1 MRYWQSIADADALHS
16 RLGGDGMGGAELP
29 LAACAIAVALLAGA
43 SSAVAAADDLDSGGT
58 DSSSISDSGSGNDH
72 TDANTYGDAH
82 TDANTYGSDADA
94 RTPGDQS
101 GDTPDT
107 GDTRDTGDTGDAGDT
122 GNAEERGGEKKPD
135 DDDSGNNDRDK
146 TINRMP
152 VLIPEAPPPAD
163 FAPLPEELP
172 PPPLEPVPPPVDLP
186 PVVPNAPLE
195 PDPVDVMSV
204 GSGAGLDGHEP
215 PVVTVPL
222 IVPPVLAPPGH
233 ILGASLAPRAT
244 SRVGAVT
251 PASGWAGEPAPSM
264 RQPAN
269 SEPRLGEPRLGEPP
283 SATVGWTGRGQ
294 LPNRSGYNNDK
305 NLPHSRLSAIAASAL
320 PGVAGMVIMTASG
333 ICLGYRQAMA
343 GQQLGTFG
351 ADRFLA

>member
-1 MRYWQSIADADALHS
+1 
-16 RLGGDGMGGAELP
+16 MGGAEMP
-29 LAACAIAVALLAGA
+29 LAACAIAVVLLAGA
-43 SSAVAAADDLDSGGT
+43 SGAVAAADGLDSGGT
-58 DSSSISDSGSGNDH
+58 DSGSISDSGSADN
-72 TDANTYGDAH
+72 H
-82 TDANTYGSDADA
+82 TDANTYGSNEDA
-94 RTPGDQS
+94 RTAA
-101 GDTPDT
+101 DTADTADT
-107 GDTRDTGDTGDAGDT
+107 GDTIDTGDTTDTGNTGNAGDT
-122 GNAEERGGEKKPD
+122 GNAEERRGEKKPA

-152 VLIPEAPPPAD
+152 VLVPEAPPPAN
-163 FAPLPEELP
+163 FAPPPEELP

-186 PVVPNAPLE
+186 PVVPSAPLE

-215 PVVTVPL
+215 PTVTVPL

-251 PASGWAGEPAPSM
+251 PTSGWASEPAPSM

-269 SEPRLGEPRLGEPP
+269 SEPRLGDPRLGEPP
-283 SATVGWTGRGQ
+283 PANAGWTGRGQ
-294 LPNRSGYNNDK
+294 LHNRTGYNNDK
-305 NLPHSRLSAIAASAL
+305 NLPHGRLSAIAASAL